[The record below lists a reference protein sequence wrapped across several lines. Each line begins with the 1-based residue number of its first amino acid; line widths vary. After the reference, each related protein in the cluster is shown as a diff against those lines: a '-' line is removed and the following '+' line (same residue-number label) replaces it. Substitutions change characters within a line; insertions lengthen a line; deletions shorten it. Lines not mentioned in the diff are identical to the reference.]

1 MKSKGKQMFKH
12 MTPGTEH
19 SFIFA
24 TPAPAAVGDIPLTGQ
39 FIRVDGA
46 VAHIFQ
52 LNERHVSRDKTS
64 VALVCVYLGPVDV
77 L

>member
-19 SFIFA
+19 SFIFV
-24 TPAPAAVGDIPLTGQ
+24 TPAPALVGELPLTGQ
-39 FIRVDGA
+39 FMRMDGG
-46 VAHIFQ
+46 VGHVFQ

-64 VALVCVYLGPVDV
+64 VALICVYLGPMPV